1 MSSDLIYKINYF
13 KHKFYINDNMEIF
26 YQVLENQKY
35 NFSNL
40 ISNINKDEINK
51 LVDLLIKFSNN
62 NIYFAGVGKSGNL
75 ALHLSDL
82 FKSVGL
88 KAFNLNIL
96 NTTHG
101 DLGSVKKDDII
112 LFFSKSGNTKEMLD
126 IMDVFECY
134 KVLICSNEKAKISS
148 KVDETY
154 IVPMKEEGDIHFKL
168 IPSNSI
174 ANNIIYFNFVFNL
187 FIEKSGL
194 TLDQY
199 KCNHPS
205 GDIGFKTKKVSDVI
219 SNEILVCDN
228 INISVKEV
236 MDLLQ
241 TNKMGIVFENEEN
254 NFYGIITTKDIL
266 NCANNL
272 LSKSEDINVSV
283 KDYINK
289 DPFIIEDSNSL
300 ISSKIGTI
308 RDYKFF
314 KFIPVID
321 NKKYVGIID
330 NSKILKYL

>member
-1 MSSDLIYKINYF
+1 MDTFDK
-13 KHKFYINDNMEIF
+13 
-26 YQVLENQKY
+26 VLTNQKD
-35 NFSNL
+35 NFNNL
-40 ISNINKDEINK
+40 INNIDKIEVNK
-51 LVDLLIKFSNN
+51 LVDLLIKYSKN

-75 ALHLSDL
+75 ALHLSDV

-88 KAFNLNIL
+88 KAFNLNIM

-101 DLGSVKKDDII
+101 DLGCVKKDDLI

-134 KVLICSNEKAKISS
+134 KVLVCSNTEAKISK
-148 KVDETY
+148 KVNETF
-154 IVPMKEEGDIHFKL
+154 IVHMEEEGDIHFKL

-174 ANNIIYFNFVFNL
+174 ANNVIYFNFVLNL
-187 FIEKSGL
+187 FIEKFGL
-194 TLDQY
+194 TLDEY

-205 GDIGFKTKKVSDVI
+205 GDIGFKTKKVSDFI
-219 SNEILVCDN
+219 SNDILVCDN
-228 INISVKEV
+228 INMTVKEV

-241 TNKMGIVFENEEN
+241 TNKMGIVFEDEEN

-266 NCANNL
+266 NCANLL
-272 LSKSEDINVSV
+272 LSKSKDINIPV
-283 KDYINK
+283 KEYINK
-289 DPFIIEDSNSL
+289 NPFIIEDPNSL
-300 ISSKIGTI
+300 ISSKISAI